1 MEVLN
6 SIQSFVILQEHVSQA
21 TFLTDNVHSLKGS
34 SWNVTRLLRKQYQ
47 FQYIYLLLI
56 EKDIEAIS
64 IKVLLLWG
72 SGR

>member
-1 MEVLN
+1 M
-6 SIQSFVILQEHVSQA
+6 
-21 TFLTDNVHSLKGS
+21 HSLKGS

-64 IKVLLLWG
+64 INYFGVVVDDNEGKRSVMNI
-72 SGR
+72 